1 VLGKAARRFDRA
13 LFRPDSLNPDLVS
26 AIALAGPVLA
36 GLVLF
41 RQTAAIFLLLAV
53 AIGGVAHLALRLR
66 RQRLTTS
73 PIIVSIVGVALCG
86 PLASPAL
93 PALVAL
99 LASVFEILRGSFWP
113 RARVHSGLLAYS
125 AVYLGTGGAVAAYTR
140 PGSEQLF
147 PEPIAQWSQFYGGS
161 THFLEP
167 ITLYVGNV
175 AGPVFATS
183 LLGVVIGLA
192 WLWYA
197 RRLSLLAVLSFLVA
211 GTAMSL
217 ALHYDPVFQ
226 LVSGPTWF
234 VVGFALC
241 DRRMLP
247 GHPLARPVMTMAA
260 GVVGVGLRA
269 AHLYIEALFVTVAVV
284 ELTYSVLVLILE
296 GGVALL
302 RQRFSSRRSLAE
314 KGSASA

>member
-1 VLGKAARRFDRA
+1 LDRA

-26 AIALAGPVLA
+26 AVSLAGPIVA

-41 RQTAAIFLLLAV
+41 REPAAIFLILAI
-53 AIGGVAHLALRLR
+53 AIGGVVQLAVRLR
-66 RQRLTTS
+66 RQRLQTS
-73 PIIVSIVGVALCG
+73 PIILSVVGVALCG

-99 LASVFEILRGSFWP
+99 LASILEVLRSRFWP
-113 RARVHSGLLAYS
+113 QARIHTGVLAYTL
-125 AVYLGTGGAVAAYTR
+125 VYFGTGGAVAAYTR
-140 PGSEQLF
+140 PDTDQLF
-147 PEPIAQWSQFYGGS
+147 PEPIAQWSQFYGGA

-167 ITLYVGNV
+167 VTLYVGNV

-183 LLGVVIGLA
+183 LLAVVVGLA

-197 RRLSLLAVLSFLVA
+197 RRLSLLAVVSFLLA
-211 GTAMSL
+211 G
-217 ALHYDPVFQ
+217 ALMAAALRYDPIFQ
-226 LVSGPTWF
+226 LDSGPTWF
-234 VVGFALC
+234 VVGYALC

-247 GHPLARPVMTMAA
+247 GHPLARPVLAMTV

-284 ELTYSVLVLILE
+284 EVTYSVLVLLVE
-296 GGVALL
+296 RGVALL
-302 RQRFSSRRSLAE
+302 QRRFSSRRSLAE

>member
-1 VLGKAARRFDRA
+1 VLGKAARRLDRA
-13 LFRPDSLNPDLVS
+13 VFRPDSLNPDLVS

-41 RQTAAIFLLLAV
+41 RMAAAIFLLLAV
-53 AIGGVAHLALRLR
+53 AIGGVTHLALRLR
-66 RQRLTTS
+66 RQRPQTS
-73 PIIVSIVGVALCG
+73 PIIVAIVGVALCG

-93 PALVAL
+93 AALVAL
-99 LASVFEILRGSFWP
+99 LASVLEVLRSSFWP
-113 RARVHSGLLAYS
+113 RSRIHAGVLAY
-125 AVYLGTGGAVAAYTR
+125 AVVYLGTGGAVAAYTR

-147 PEPIAQWSQFYGGS
+147 PEPIAQWSEFYGGS

-183 LLGVVIGLA
+183 LLAVVIGLA

-197 RRLSLLAVLSFLVA
+197 RRLSLMALLTFLVA
-211 GTAMSL
+211 GGLISVG
-217 ALHYDPVFQ
+217 LHYDPVFQ

-247 GHPLARPVMTMAA
+247 GHPLARPVLALAA
-260 GVVGVGLRA
+260 GVIGIGLRA

-284 ELTYSVLVLILE
+284 ELTYSVLVLLLE

-302 RQRFSSRRSLAE
+302 RQRFNARRSLAE